1 MCRHVLLRPRSGLGL
16 QPECSGCN
24 PLCSGMGFYGH
35 WKNAGSYLT
44 CSAQL
49 GWLCLGCDL
58 TAAPDAACEEVQAAV
73 DSGADGGELTVV
85 PRDAFG
91 RTLYLQPLGLLLEV

>member
-1 MCRHVLLRPRSGLGL
+1 
-16 QPECSGCN
+16 
-24 PLCSGMGFYGH
+24 MGFYGH

-58 TAAPDAACEEVQAAV
+58 TAAPDAACEEVQAAA

-91 RTLYLQPLGLLLEV
+91 RRLYLQPLGLLLEVQQAWLYSKWCSPAYSRSGLLLVAANG

>member
-1 MCRHVLLRPRSGLGL
+1 MCAQAATPCA
-16 QPECSGCN
+16 QAATPN
-24 PLCSGMGFYGH
+24 LCAGMGFYGH

-58 TAAPDAACEEVQAAV
+58 TAAPEAACEEVQAAA

-91 RTLYLQPLGLLLEV
+91 RKLYLQPLGLLLEVIASVAP

>member
-1 MCRHVLLRPRSGLGL
+1 MRAQAATP
-16 QPECSGCN
+16 N
-24 PLCSGMGFYGH
+24 LCAGMGFYGH

-58 TAAPDAACEEVQAAV
+58 TAAPEAACEEVQAAA
-73 DSGADGGELTVV
+73 DSGGDGGELTVV

-91 RTLYLQPLGLLLEV
+91 RKLYLQPLGLLLEVIASVAL